1 MVVCMNGRGVVVL
14 HNRGMLTP
22 TDLRAERLR
31 GKSARR
37 IVHELLRAQ
46 IVGMELP
53 PGTALSEAEIA
64 KSVGV
69 SRTPVRESLLL
80 LAEEGLVDI
89 YPQRGTFVAPIQFA
103 DVVGAQFIREAL
115 ECTSLEQTDPLS
127 QADLTDL
134 RRLIDQQHTA
144 DATNDTEAFFR
155 LDEAFH
161 ARLLEAGK
169 HPAVW
174 PIVAQAKSQM
184 DRARRL
190 SLPAGGKMSDL
201 IAQHSAV
208 VDALEERNVGG
219 AVQALRH
226 HLRVV
231 LADIAQ
237 MRTENPG
244 LFE

>member
-1 MVVCMNGRGVVVL
+1 MDGSGVAIL
-14 HNRGMLTP
+14 HNRGVLES

-37 IVHELLRAQ
+37 IVHELLRTR
-46 IVGMELP
+46 IVTMELP

-89 YPQRGTFVAPIQFA
+89 YPQRGTFVAPIQFS
-103 DVVGAQFIREAL
+103 DVVDAQFIREAL
-115 ECTSLEQTDPLS
+115 ECTSLA
-127 QADLTDL
+127 QADALSEADITDL
-134 RRLIDQQHTA
+134 RRILDQQHAA
-144 DATNDTEAFFR
+144 DAANDTDGFFR

-169 HPAVW
+169 HPSAW

-201 IAQHSAV
+201 IAQHAAV
-208 VDALEERNVGG
+208 VDALADRNVTG
-219 AVQALRH
+219 AVEALRQ

-231 LADIAQ
+231 LADIVR
-237 MRTENPG
+237 MRAEIPD
-244 LFE
+244 LFD

>member
-1 MVVCMNGRGVVVL
+1 
-14 HNRGMLTP
+14 
-22 TDLRAERLR
+22 
-31 GKSARR
+31 
-37 IVHELLRAQ
+37 
-46 IVGMELP
+46 
-53 PGTALSEAEIA
+53 
-64 KSVGV
+64 
-69 SRTPVRESLLL
+69 
-80 LAEEGLVDI
+80 
-89 YPQRGTFVAPIQFA
+89 
-103 DVVGAQFIREAL
+103 
-115 ECTSLEQTDPLS
+115 
-127 QADLTDL
+127 
-134 RRLIDQQHTA
+134 
-144 DATNDTEAFFR
+144 
-155 LDEAFH
+155 
-161 ARLLEAGK
+161 
-169 HPAVW
+169 
-174 PIVAQAKSQM
+174 M

>member
-1 MVVCMNGRGVVVL
+1 MTRDTQGRGWT
-14 HNRGMLTP
+14 RGGGLP
-22 TDLRAERLR
+22 F
-31 GKSARR
+31 AR
-37 IVHELLRAQ
+37 
-46 IVGMELP
+46 
-53 PGTALSEAEIA
+53 
-64 KSVGV
+64 
-69 SRTPVRESLLL
+69 
-80 LAEEGLVDI
+80 GLVALALVLGCSTTATPSASGEGGGPAEGVDE
-89 YPQRGTFVAPIQFA
+89 GEEHAPAI
-103 DVVGAQFIREAL
+103 L
-115 ECTSLEQTDPLS
+115 
-127 QADLTDL
+127 
-134 RRLIDQQHTA
+134 
-144 DATNDTEAFFR
+144 EAFFR

-208 VDALEERNVGG
+208 VDALEQRNVGG